1 MIHKSVKEA
10 LAFGGGVCKTGY
22 SPVRLGAYRGAADAF
37 CKMFHPCVLA
47 GHARSL
53 LFQLE
58 SSTGDLFFICV
69 LSGKRQGI
77 LQTTTG
83 RISDFEM
90 DFRQILPAAL
100 IHNRQRQ
107 LFLWINQEGWPRAA
121 LPAKFSN
128 RAVGTGFG
136 PVHQWPNAIT
146 VALGYTLESRS
157 FLLDKIGKTK
167 SHAKIIES
175 GTGFLL
181 SAVNLFAFH
190 FSGNRRKGPGG
201 TPAAVQLL
209 PGLPAHFFAGN
220 KRWHAVFLLSFN
232 RTKPALLRMASVLL
246 IFCLIDS
253 IRRWSRS

>member
-37 CKMFHPCVLA
+37 CKMLHSCVFS

-58 SSTGDLFFICV
+58 SSTGDLFFICA
-69 LSGKRQGI
+69 LSGKRQGV

-90 DFRQILPAAL
+90 AFRQILPAVL
-100 IHNRQRQ
+100 IHNRQQQ
-107 LFLWINQEGWPRAA
+107 LFLRINQEGWPRAA

-128 RAVGTGFG
+128 RTVGTGFG
-136 PVHQWPNAIT
+136 PVHQWAHAIT

-157 FLLDKIGKTK
+157 FYWTK
-167 SHAKIIES
+167 LIKQNPMPKSS
-175 GTGFLL
+175 
-181 SAVNLFAFH
+181 
-190 FSGNRRKGPGG
+190 NRARD
-201 TPAAVQLL
+201 
-209 PGLPAHFFAGN
+209 
-220 KRWHAVFLLSFN
+220 
-232 RTKPALLRMASVLL
+232 
-246 IFCLIDS
+246 FCFRL
-253 IRRWSRS
+253 